1 MRFHH
6 GQFLGS
12 CLKRRESFGLGM
24 SDMTPTVPEYAVE
37 THTHDDAHFLLLLD
51 GLSLSSAHGMP
62 AICDETAIIMNPP
75 GTRHRDC
82 FKGTEGRFMTLSMS
96 GNDWRAATQDFPV
109 GDCGLRMD
117 ATALLS
123 AYRIWRELHH
133 WDEASALAIEAEMQ
147 ILFSEARMKNRQLVY
162 AAPQWLARTRERLRD
177 ACFETPRLSDLAKI
191 AGVHP
196 VYFAR
201 AFRHRY
207 GCSPGEYLRRC
218 RLERATALLRDKRI
232 SLAQIAMHCGFVDQS
247 HFNHSFRQAYRVSP
261 GEFRL
266 MAHRD
271 AMVHCIQDARRA
283 AC

>member
-1 MRFHH
+1 MRFQH

-12 CLKRRESFGLGM
+12 SHKRRESFGLGI
-24 SDMTPTVPEYAVE
+24 SDMTPTVPEHAVE

-51 GLSLSSAHGMP
+51 GLYLSSAHGMP
-62 AICDETAIIMNPP
+62 AICNEVAIIMNPP

-82 FKGTEGRFMTLSMS
+82 FRGTEGRFMTLSMS

-109 GDCGLRMD
+109 ADFSLRMD

-123 AYRIWRELHH
+123 GYRIWRELQH

-147 ILFSEARMKNRQLVY
+147 TLFSEARIAHRQIAY
-162 AAPQWLARTRERLRD
+162 TAPQWLARTRERLRD
-177 ACFETPRLSDLAKI
+177 CSLETPRLSELAKI
-191 AGVHP
+191 ADVHP

-201 AFRHRY
+201 AFRQRY

-218 RLERATALLRDKRI
+218 RLERATALLRDKRL
-232 SLAQIAMHCGFVDQS
+232 SLAHIAMQCGFVDQS
-247 HFNHSFRQAYRVSP
+247 HFNHGFRQAYRVSP

-271 AMVHCIQDARRA
+271 AMVHCVQDARHA
-283 AC
+283 PC